1 MSSTL
6 IEISIIFLL
15 ILANGLFSMS
25 EIALISARKAR
36 LQQAEEDGQKQAR
49 IALELMDNP
58 NRFLSTVQIGISL
71 VGVLAGAV
79 GGATL
84 AEKLSTIL
92 QRIPGLAPYAYGI
105 SLTLVV
111 LGITYFTLV
120 VGELIPKR
128 VALNNPEGVAQ
139 AAAGPMR
146 LISKIAAP
154 VVAIL
159 SASTELGIRLL
170 GMRASGEPPVT
181 ENEIKVMMEEGT
193 RVGVFDEVEQDMVES
208 VFRLGD
214 RRVDS
219 MMTQRTE
226 IIWIDLDDPFEENL
240 QVVVDGPYSQLPV
253 GRGSLDN
260 VIGILYAKDL
270 LRAIVGKKE
279 PVDLGVMAKPA
290 LFVSDSTPAFKVL
303 ENLRTAQ
310 HHVALVIDEYGGLE
324 GLVTLFDVLEAIV
337 GDISRQGGPSE
348 PRMVR
353 REDGSLLIDGM
364 MPVYELKEILEV
376 DKLPGEDRI
385 GFQTLGGFMM
395 SQIGNIPTPGQ
406 SFEWNNWRF
415 EVLDMDG
422 RRVDKILV
430 APLSDSQA

>member
-6 IEISIIFLL
+6 IEISIILLL
-15 ILANGLFSMS
+15 ILANGVFSMS

-36 LQQAEEDGQKQAR
+36 LQQALEDGQKQAR
-49 IALELMDNP
+49 IALELMETP

-71 VGVLAGAV
+71 VGVFAGAV

-84 AEKLSTIL
+84 AEKLSVIL
-92 QRIPGLAPYAYGI
+92 QRIPALAPYAYGI

-111 LGITYFTLV
+111 LAITYFSLV
-120 VGELIPKR
+120 IGELIPKR
-128 VALNNPEGVAQ
+128 VALNDPEGVAQ
-139 AAAGPMR
+139 ATAGPMR
-146 LISKIAAP
+146 MISKIAAP
-154 VVAIL
+154 VVSIL

-170 GMRASGEPPVT
+170 GIRASNEPPVT
-181 ENEIKVMMEEGT
+181 ENEIKVMIEEGT
-193 RVGVFDEVEQDMVES
+193 RVGVFEEVEQDMVES
-208 VFRLGD
+208 VFRLSD

-219 MMTQRTE
+219 IMTQRTE
-226 IIWIDLDDPFEENL
+226 IIWIDLDDPYKENL
-240 QVVVDGPYSQLPV
+240 QVIVDGPHSQLPV

-260 VIGILYAKDL
+260 VIGMLYARDL
-270 LRAIVGKKE
+270 LRSIVRKKE
-279 PVDLGVMAKPA
+279 PVDLSLMVKPA

-303 ENLRTAQ
+303 ENLRNVQ
-310 HHVALVIDEYGGLE
+310 HHVALVVDEYGGLQ

-348 PRMVR
+348 PRVVR
-353 REDGSLLIDGM
+353 REDGSLLMDGL
-364 MPVYELKEILEV
+364 MPVYELKEILGV

-385 GFQTLGGFMM
+385 GFQTLGGFVM
-395 SQIGNIPTPGQ
+395 SQIGNIPTAGQ
-406 SFEWNNWRF
+406 SFEWDDWRF

-430 APLSDSQA
+430 APLSDSRA